1 MFDELI
7 INEDDPLLSSPFIRE
22 LLRQLR
28 ALDSYG
34 AYESWSDA
42 RVLDPLIM
50 TRARKRELPLTAD
63 PDDVTLSNIRAYYNA
78 LAVMIEQESG
88 HMACPLI
95 SLSHEGFGRVMI
107 VVGKLVVLDKVLRDA
122 HRFGFASLEQIN
134 DDSAGILA
142 QARTL
147 VGDHPRVAAI

>member
-7 INEDDPLLSSPFIRE
+7 INDDDPVLATDFIKE

-28 ALDSYG
+28 ALDTYG

-50 TRARKRELPLTAD
+50 TKVRKREMPIVAD

-78 LAVMIEQESG
+78 LAVLIEKECG
-88 HMACPLI
+88 HMARPLI
-95 SLSHEGFGRVMI
+95 SISHEGFGRVLI
-107 VVGKLVVLDKVLRDA
+107 SVGKLVVLDKILRDA
-122 HRFGFASLEQIN
+122 HLFGFISLSQMKT
-134 DDSAGILA
+134 DSDLLLSQA
-142 QARTL
+142 QAL
-147 VGDHPRVAAI
+147 VGSYPKVAAL